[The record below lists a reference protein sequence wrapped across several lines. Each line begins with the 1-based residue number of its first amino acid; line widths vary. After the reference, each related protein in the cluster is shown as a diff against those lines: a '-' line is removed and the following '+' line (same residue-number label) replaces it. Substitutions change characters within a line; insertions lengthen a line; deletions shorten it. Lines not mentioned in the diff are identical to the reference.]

1 MRREWENAVHR
12 ESISD
17 LQRLLLGG
25 CDIDARDHYG
35 QTALMLAA
43 IDGSGRVVA
52 WLVEHGA
59 ALDRTAKYG
68 LSALMLAVVRGHVD
82 VVRKLTAAGASLSL
96 RGTGVSSFSGKTAL
110 DLALARDEPEM
121 IEILQSASEN
131 RGKR

>member
-96 RGTGVSSFSGKTAL
+96 RGTGVSSFR
-110 DLALARDEPEM
+110 ARQLWISPW
-121 IEILQSASEN
+121 LGTN
-131 RGKR
+131 RR